1 MIEIQE
7 EASQL
12 VGLIVSPQKDE
23 VIVDACAGA
32 GGKSLEFASLSG
44 GASKIYALDIN
55 KERLDDLKVRATRNG
70 YDNIISKVVTNED
83 FSGIEELVGNA
94 DKVVID
100 APCTGSGTIRRN
112 PDKKFRLT
120 KSFVEKKASYQEI
133 LLNKYSQLV
142 KIGGFLYYVTC
153 SVFEAENHSIVR
165 SFVNSNRNLQF
176 VDVGQ
181 ILSDPKYSG
190 LIENG
195 FLVIYPHRVEMDGF
209 FVAAMKRAK

>member
-1 MIEIQE
+1 M
-7 EASQL
+7 
-12 VGLIVSPQKDE
+12 
-23 VIVDACAGA
+23 IVDACAGA